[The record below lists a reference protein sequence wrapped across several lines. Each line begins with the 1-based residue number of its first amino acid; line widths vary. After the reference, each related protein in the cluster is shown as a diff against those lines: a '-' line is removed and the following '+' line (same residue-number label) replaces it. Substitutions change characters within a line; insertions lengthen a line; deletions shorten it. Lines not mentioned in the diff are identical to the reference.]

1 MAMQPEEEEPNP
13 VEEEPNPVKEEEEPK
28 PEEEESALIVCYTIR
43 KKNRMMAS
51 RDNRQDVNV
60 MAGSRSDE

>member
-1 MAMQPEEEEPNP
+1 MAMQPEEEEPKP
-13 VEEEPNPVKEEEEPK
+13 EEEEPK
-28 PEEEESALIVCYTIR
+28 PEEESALIVCYTIR

-51 RDNRQDVNV
+51 MDNRQDVNV

>member
-13 VEEEPNPVKEEEEPK
+13 AKEEEEPKPVEEEPK

-51 RDNRQDVNV
+51 MDNRQDVNV
-60 MAGSRSDE
+60 MAGSRSDG

>member
-1 MAMQPEEEEPNP
+1 MAMQPEEEEPKP
-13 VEEEPNPVKEEEEPK
+13 AKEEEEPK

-43 KKNRMMAS
+43 KENRMMAS
-51 RDNRQDVNV
+51 MDNRQDVNV

>member
-1 MAMQPEEEEPNP
+1 MAMQPEEEEPNLAKE
-13 VEEEPNPVKEEEEPK
+13 EEEPKPVEEEPK

-51 RDNRQDVNV
+51 MDNRQDVNV

>member
-1 MAMQPEEEEPNP
+1 MAMQPEEEEPNLAKE
-13 VEEEPNPVKEEEEPK
+13 EEEPKPVEEEPK

-51 RDNRQDVNV
+51 MDNRQDVNV
-60 MAGSRSDE
+60 MAGSRSDG

>member
-1 MAMQPEEEEPNP
+1 M
-13 VEEEPNPVKEEEEPK
+13 EEEPNPVKEEEEPK

-51 RDNRQDVNV
+51 MDNRQDVNV

>member
-1 MAMQPEEEEPNP
+1 MAMQPEDEEPKP
-13 VEEEPNPVKEEEEPK
+13 VEEEPK
-28 PEEEESALIVCYTIR
+28 PEEESALIVCYTIR

-51 RDNRQDVNV
+51 MDNRQDVNV

>member
-13 VEEEPNPVKEEEEPK
+13 AKEEEEPNPAK
-28 PEEEESALIVCYTIR
+28 EEEESALIVCYTIR

-51 RDNRQDVNV
+51 MDNRQDVNV

>member
-1 MAMQPEEEEPNP
+1 MAMQPEEEEPKP
-13 VEEEPNPVKEEEEPK
+13 VEEEPNPLKEER
-28 PEEEESALIVCYTIR
+28 ESALIVCYTIR

-51 RDNRQDVNV
+51 MDNRQDVNV

>member
-1 MAMQPEEEEPNP
+1 MQPEEEEPKP
-13 VEEEPNPVKEEEEPK
+13 AKEEEEPK

-43 KKNRMMAS
+43 KENRMMAS
-51 RDNRQDVNV
+51 MDNRQDVNV

>member
-1 MAMQPEEEEPNP
+1 MAMQPEEDEPKP

-28 PEEEESALIVCYTIR
+28 PEEESALIVCYTIR

-51 RDNRQDVNV
+51 MDNRQDVNV

>member
-13 VEEEPNPVKEEEEPK
+13 VEEEPNPAK
-28 PEEEESALIVCYTIR
+28 EEEESALIVCYTIR

-51 RDNRQDVNV
+51 MDNRQDVNV
-60 MAGSRSDE
+60 MAGSRSDG

>member
-13 VEEEPNPVKEEEEPK
+13 VKEEPNPVKEEEE
-28 PEEEESALIVCYTIR
+28 SAWIVCYTIQ

-51 RDNRQDVNV
+51 MDNRQDVNV
-60 MAGSRSDE
+60 MAESRSDE